1 MMRQLLI
8 VGLVRSTQYTLK
20 KALAVSIFA
29 VAVGA
34 AFSQDLAPRAYTIAP
49 VHSNAITIA
58 GAHATG
64 SILLDAVLPI
74 PDSSGDSWASSV
86 TYYHSMNFFGRYSNA
101 TVTLPYAV
109 SDVQGTLNGIETTSH
124 LSGLLGVDLRF
135 SVNLLGGPAMDLAH
149 FRKWKQKTVLGTS
162 VVVIAPTG
170 QYDPT
175 KLINLGSN
183 RWSFRPELG
192 YSRRLANWVFDL
204 YGGAW
209 LFTTNHDYFSR
220 NQYLPGTNTQTQN
233 PMGSFQ
239 GHISYDIN
247 PRIPRLWASLDGNFW
262 FGGKTSLNGVEN
274 PDTQAA
280 NSCIGFSFSVPV
292 PKTRRQSL
300 KFNYGNGVLTEFG
313 PDSRNVAVAWQYS
326 WIGRP
331 Q

>member
-175 KLINLGSN
+175 KIINLGSN

-204 YGGAW
+204 YGGA
-209 LFTTNHDYFSR
+209 
-220 NQYLPGTNTQTQN
+220 
-233 PMGSFQ
+233 
-239 GHISYDIN
+239 
-247 PRIPRLWASLDGNFW
+247 
-262 FGGKTSLNGVEN
+262 
-274 PDTQAA
+274 
-280 NSCIGFSFSVPV
+280 
-292 PKTRRQSL
+292 
-300 KFNYGNGVLTEFG
+300 
-313 PDSRNVAVAWQYS
+313 
-326 WIGRP
+326 
-331 Q
+331 